1 MSRGSTWTNNDGLV
15 VGFGI
20 HDQDNERPG
29 EVNRNELERE
39 LIVDYT
45 YDNLPGATASD
56 GGKAFLP
63 AGSFLVSATL
73 IVDGVWTDLTDMD
86 IGFEQSDGTTAI
98 DADGID
104 ATLDAAA
111 CAAGA
116 VIACDGADVGT
127 VVSATLDAYIV
138 ATATAATAGSARLI
152 VRYLPP
158 YSA

>member
-1 MSRGSTWTNNDGLV
+1 MSRGSTWANSDGLI

-20 HDQDNERPG
+20 HTADNERPG

-39 LIVDYT
+39 VIVDFT
-45 YDNLPGATASD
+45 YDNLPSATDLD
-56 GGKAFLP
+56 GGKHLLP
-63 AGSFLVSATL
+63 AGSFLVSASL
-73 IVDGVWTDLTDMD
+73 IADGVFTDETDLD
-86 IGFEQSDGTTAI
+86 IGFEQLDGTDI

-104 ATLDAAA
+104 VTLDAAA
-111 CAAGA
+111 LAAGA

-138 ATATAATAGSARLI
+138 ATSAAATAGSARLI

>member
-1 MSRGSTWTNNDGLV
+1 MSRGSTWTNDDGLV
-15 VGFGI
+15 IGFGI
-20 HDQDNERPG
+20 HSQDNERPG

-39 LIVDYT
+39 LIVDFT

-56 GGKAFLP
+56 GGKSYLP

-73 IVDGVWTDLTDMD
+73 LVDSVFTSETDLD

-111 CAAGA
+111 LTAGA

-127 VVSATLDAYIV
+127 VVSTTLDAYIV
-138 ATATAATAGSARLI
+138 ATSAAATAGAARLV